1 MLRDD
6 VDEMLISTSMTT
18 YLIARN
24 EMMCRILARRMESQ
38 DVPQPVRWHCPE
50 WLPNGAT
57 ARVSLHTID
66 NPDEAEP
73 LPPGGVDLVVVDCS
87 AEDDPYELLDRVHAQ
102 LAPRRWLVLSDALDA
117 ALIGHAA
124 KLGAG
129 GCQAVPA
136 PVDLVCAAAALVW
149 AGGHCFPREALTMP
163 RARPVP
169 PPATL
174 ADISSTPV
182 LPPHARVYPEGS
194 PAIG

>member
-73 LPPGGVDLVVVDCS
+73 CHLAAWIWS
-87 AEDDPYELLDRVHAQ
+87 WSTA
-102 LAPRRWLVLSDALDA
+102 APRMTPTNCSIACTRSWHRAAGLS
-117 ALIGHAA
+117 
-124 KLGAG
+124 
-129 GCQAVPA
+129 CPM
-136 PVDLVCAAAALVW
+136 
-149 AGGHCFPREALTMP
+149 RSMP
-163 RARPVP
+163 R
-169 PPATL
+169 
-174 ADISSTPV
+174 
-182 LPPHARVYPEGS
+182 
-194 PAIG
+194 